1 MAGSASNEGGIISG
15 INMTPL
21 VDIMLVLLIIFMV
34 TARLTTTPENAI
46 KLDLPKSASGDD
58 QVLVYSVQLGIN
70 GETVINKD
78 TRLPND
84 DAILASAKAV
94 HDAHPEVRAVI
105 QADGKVLHERV
116 IHVLDLLSQAGITQ
130 VAFGVSLTSPA
141 GP

>member
-34 TARLTTTPENAI
+34 TARMTTTPQNAL
-46 KLDLPKSASGDD
+46 KLDLPKSSTGDD
-58 QVLVYSVQLGIN
+58 QALVYSVQLGAK
-70 GETVINKD
+70 GEVVVND
-78 TRLPND
+78 DRLPND
-84 DAILASAKAV
+84 DGILASAKAV

-130 VAFGVSLTSPA
+130 IAFGVSLTSPA
-141 GP
+141 TP